1 MNAHQPSITDIVGL
15 CVFIATMLFS
25 AEVAEVVGPYLVII
39 TASAIGASFSLKRR
53 EKSTRTSAIL
63 FFVRVCGLAALLTV
77 GVSAMVAGYHPSLSE
92 RVLLAPVAFI
102 VGLVGDDW
110 PAIAWWAIGKVSAFV
125 DVLIKLKGG
134 GQ

>member
-1 MNAHQPSITDIVGL
+1 MNTQTPGITDIVGL
-15 CVFIATMLFS
+15 CVFIATLLFS
-25 AEVAEVVGPYLVII
+25 ADVAQVVGPYLVII

-53 EKSTRTSAIL
+53 EKSTRIAALL

-110 PAIAWWAIGKVSAFV
+110 PAIGGWAIGKIGALV

>member
-1 MNAHQPSITDIVGL
+1 MNAQHPSITDIVGL
-15 CVFIATMLFS
+15 CVFIATLLFS

-63 FFVRVCGLAALLTV
+63 FFLRVCGLAALLTV
-77 GVSAMVAGYHPSLSE
+77 GVSAMVAGYYPSLTE

-110 PAIAWWAIGKVSAFV
+110 PAIGWWVVAKVSTFI

-134 GQ
+134 SQ

>member
-1 MNAHQPSITDIVGL
+1 MNSQPLSITDVVGL
-15 CVFIATMLFS
+15 CVFIATLLFS
-25 AEVAEVVGPYLVII
+25 AEVAQVVGPYLVII

-53 EKSTRTSAIL
+53 EKSTRTSALL
-63 FFVRVCGLAALLTV
+63 FFLRVCGLATLLTV

-110 PAIAWWAIGKVSAFV
+110 PSIAWWAKDKVNSLV
-125 DVLIKLKGG
+125 DLLIKLRGG

>member
-1 MNAHQPSITDIVGL
+1 MNMQQPSITDIVG
-15 CVFIATMLFS
+15 VFMFIATLLFS
-25 AEVAEVVGPYLVII
+25 ADVAQVVGPYLVII

-63 FFVRVCGLAALLTV
+63 FFTRVCGLAALLTV
-77 GVSAMVAGYHPSLSE
+77 GVSAVVAGYHPSLSE

-110 PAIAWWAIGKVSAFV
+110 PAIASWAVGKVSAFV
-125 DVLIKLKGG
+125 DILIKLKGG

>member
-1 MNAHQPSITDIVGL
+1 MNTHSPSITDIVGL
-15 CVFIATMLFS
+15 CVFIATLLFS

-53 EKSTRTSAIL
+53 EKSTRTSAVL

-92 RVLLAPVAFI
+92 RFLLAPVAFI

-110 PAIAWWAIGKVSAFV
+110 PAVAGWVMGKVGAFI

>member
-1 MNAHQPSITDIVGL
+1 M
-15 CVFIATMLFS
+15 FIATLLFS
-25 AEVAEVVGPYLVII
+25 ADVAQVVGPYLVII

-53 EKSTRTSAIL
+53 EKSTRIAALL

-110 PAIAWWAIGKVSAFV
+110 PAIGGWAIGKIGALV